1 MAGKT
6 PQKPSAKKPPTKSI
20 KEKRQAKQQK
30 KEQKRGLGS

>member
-6 PQKPSAKKPPTKSI
+6 PQRPSSKKPATKNI

-30 KEQKRGLGS
+30 KEQKRGLPS